1 MEKKNRRG
9 RRGPDKIQVFK
20 VQKDMPLFEFL
31 LETFADRSKTTVK
44 SYLAHRQIAVNNT
57 PTTKFDAPLHAGDEV
72 TVNFT
77 RGYKEFR
84 HPRLR
89 IVYED
94 EFLIVV
100 DKGYGLLSMST
111 GSY

>member
-1 MEKKNRRG
+1 MYLCKESKAIGSFRLESDDILLCGLFCFCVKCVDMEKKNRRG

-57 PTTKFDAPLHAGDEV
+57 PTTKFDAPLHDPLPEEY
-72 TVNFT
+72 F
-77 RGYKEFR
+77 
-84 HPRLR
+84 
-89 IVYED
+89 D
-94 EFLIVV
+94 
-100 DKGYGLLSMST
+100 
-111 GSY
+111 

>member
-44 SYLAHRQIAVNNT
+44 SYLAHPRRQNSM
-57 PTTKFDAPLHAGDEV
+57 
-72 TVNFT
+72 
-77 RGYKEFR
+77 
-84 HPRLR
+84 LR
-89 IVYED
+89 CMREM
-94 EFLIVV
+94 
-100 DKGYGLLSMST
+100 K
-111 GSY
+111 